1 MARSSQSGGGVTYGT
16 ELVPLLFL
24 YSQMFIINLNYI
36 APLEKI
42 DARMKEHMV
51 FLNACYREG
60 LFIVSGRKIPRT
72 GGIILAKGSSKEA
85 LEELMRNDP
94 FIAHGLAEFD
104 VIEFLASQSHPDFKK
119 IFKE

>member
-1 MARSSQSGGGVTYGT
+1 
-16 ELVPLLFL
+16 
-24 YSQMFIINLNYI
+24 MFIINLNYI

-60 LFIVSGRKIPRT
+60 LFIVSGRKVPRT

-85 LEELMRNDP
+85 LEALMGNDP
-94 FIAHGLAEFD
+94 FVAHGLAEFD
-104 VIEFLASQSHPDFKK
+104 VIEFQASQSHPDFKK
-119 IFKE
+119 VYKE